1 MRVIKTV
8 ALIGLGGIGGYLASG
23 LQGAVGFEN
32 LRIVAGG
39 ERKTRLEMNGMVIN
53 GIPYQFHVVSPEEE
67 TEYVDLAII
76 ITKFT
81 SLRQAV
87 VDIKNQIGPTTIIM
101 APLNGIESEDIVAEK
116 YGYENLLYS
125 LARVSVTATEN
136 SIKFNPAV
144 AHIEY
149 GDKTNIVGDY
159 SESVNAV
166 KALFDKA
173 GIKSVIQTD
182 MIFALWHKFMC
193 NVAENQTAAVLDIP
207 FGAWHDN
214 EHANRLREMAMWE
227 VVTIANERGIALSKE
242 DIRLQGERLK
252 KINADGMPST
262 LQDIK
267 AGKKTEVDMFAG
279 TVMRLGKETGIETP
293 VNEFLYHAIK
303 VLEDK
308 NAGLI
313 HGMDTR

>member
-1 MRVIKTV
+1 MKEIKTV

-23 LQGAVGFEN
+23 LQGVVGFEN
-32 LRIVAGG
+32 LRIIAGG
-39 ERKTRLEMNGMVIN
+39 ARKSRLENKGIIIN
-53 GIPYQFHVVSPEEE
+53 DSPYRFHVVDPEEE
-67 TEYVDLAII
+67 SGYADLAII

-81 SLRQAV
+81 SLRKAIE
-87 VDIKNQIGPTTIIM
+87 DIRNQIGPATIIM

-136 SIKFNPAV
+136 SIKFNPSV

-149 GDKTNIVGDY
+149 GDKTNIAGRY
-159 SESVNAV
+159 SESVKAV

-214 EHANRLREMAMWE
+214 EHANRLREMAMRE
-227 VVTIANERGIALSKE
+227 VVAIANKRGIALGEE

-252 KINADGMPST
+252 KINADGIPST

-267 AGKKTEVDMFAG
+267 AGRKTEVDMFAG
-279 TVMRLGKETGIETP
+279 TVMRLGKEAGIETP
-293 VNEFLYHAIK
+293 VNEFLYHAIR

-313 HGMDTR
+313 HGMNI